1 MTTFL
6 WLLVVAGGPL
16 LIALVLA
23 YGMMRSRKLTGAE
36 ERDREDAIDA
46 LRAYRMGEAWIRRVE
61 ERRSELQEGGGA

>member
-23 YGMMRSRKLTGAE
+23 YGMMRSRRLTGVEKRA
-36 ERDREDAIDA
+36 REDAI
-46 LRAYRMGEAWIRRVE
+46 
-61 ERRSELQEGGGA
+61 ERLYGKKDERDNVNAGMEPRSR

>member
-23 YGMMRSRKLTGAE
+23 YGMLRRRRLTGVEKRA
-36 ERDREDAIDA
+36 REDAI
-46 LRAYRMGEAWIRRVE
+46 
-61 ERRSELQEGGGA
+61 ERLYGKKDDKDNISSNMEPRSR

>member
-23 YGMMRSRKLTGAE
+23 YGMMRSRRLTSVEKRA
-36 ERDREDAIDA
+36 REDAI
-46 LRAYRMGEAWIRRVE
+46 
-61 ERRSELQEGGGA
+61 ERLYGKKDDRDNVNAGMEPRSR

>member
-23 YGMMRSRKLTGAE
+23 YGMLRSRRLTGVEKRA
-36 ERDREDAIDA
+36 REDAI
-46 LRAYRMGEAWIRRVE
+46 
-61 ERRSELQEGGGA
+61 ERLYGKKDERDNVNAGMEPRSR

>member
-36 ERDREDAIDA
+36 ERDREDAIERLYDKKEDSDRV
-46 LRAYRMGEAWIRRVE
+46 RADMEPHRR
-61 ERRSELQEGGGA
+61 

>member
-23 YGMMRSRKLTGAE
+23 YGMMRSRRLTGVEKRA
-36 ERDREDAIDA
+36 REDAI
-46 LRAYRMGEAWIRRVE
+46 
-61 ERRSELQEGGGA
+61 ERLYGKKDDRDNVNAGMEPRSR

>member
-23 YGMMRSRKLTGAE
+23 YSMLRSRRLTGVE
-36 ERDREDAIDA
+36 ERAREDAIQRLYDKKDDRDNIA
-46 LRAYRMGEAWIRRVE
+46 SGMEP
-61 ERRSELQEGGGA
+61 RSR

>member
-23 YGMMRSRKLTGAE
+23 YGMLRSRKLTGSE
-36 ERDREDAIDA
+36 ERAREDAI
-46 LRAYRMGEAWIRRVE
+46 
-61 ERRSELQEGGGA
+61 ERLYDKKNDRDHVGAELEPRSR